1 MVNKDVKVM
10 TVFSVQQSCDQEYYH
25 YSYIYFHN
33 FNLKKNRIV
42 HATAVMEDYSYDQ
55 IMEWD

>member
-1 MVNKDVKVM
+1 MVNKDVK
-10 TVFSVQQSCDQEYYH
+10 VFSVQQSCDQEYYH

-33 FNLKKNRIV
+33 FNCKKNRIIV

-55 IMEWD
+55 IME